1 MIHFKRH
8 QTWTFCG
15 KKIGKLSMHLWEH
28 TNTSMS
34 VYSSQGKKLVKSR
47 NFFSVHTTMYFW
59 LYWRL
64 MLLSYFDRKLCPL
77 HYGIICIKKFNFLAW
92 KTLLKIQNLPIE
104 ETNKWAHFWLAF
116 LPVLCTFFPRH
127 WFLFCIHFSFS

>member
-15 KKIGKLSMHLWEH
+15 KKIGKLSMHLWRAVSTHKYQYVCIPPKE
-28 TNTSMS
+28 
-34 VYSSQGKKLVKSR
+34 KLVKST
-47 NFFSVHTTMYFW
+47 NFFSVLFC
-59 LYWRL
+59 LL

-92 KTLLKIQNLPIE
+92 KTLLKIQNLSIE
-104 ETNKWAHFWLAF
+104 ETNKWAHIWLAF
-116 LPVLCTFFPRH
+116 LPVLCTYFPRH
-127 WFLFCIHFSFS
+127 WFLFCIYFSFS